1 MRSKEAALR
10 PSMKWEV
17 EDMLSLESIA
27 DSTYDAVV
35 DKVPV
40 LGILSIVFLSASPS
54 SSFLASF
61 IPFDS

>member
-1 MRSKEAALR
+1 
-10 PSMKWEV
+10 MKWEV